1 MREIYL
7 WLLCHCHWYSQSCYA
22 LPGCVLCPSHIY
34 PCCVGTFPRH
44 PTSPI
49 SNQINTY
56 MSHVS
61 HESTNKHLLH
71 LTNSMNTFN
80 SNNNKKKSVVNV
92 IVEAM
97 VHPSCPVEFNVLRE
111 ELRTYL
117 VKYMG
122 SIYHEGPVDLSSAT
136 PILQQGILQCDVT
149 FDGWFV
155 SSLSTLDESDH
166 STNYEYGIDA
176 DQVSH
181 IMIYMYTLNEE
192 PPEPEEIDEPGNQD
206 SDPITVCE
214 TTALPH
220 MSLHTSWE
228 HLIFPKTLKRNLLS
242 YANTAL
248 LFSNKKVSS
257 HIINWNRVLM
267 LYGVPGTG
275 KTTLCRALAH
285 KLSIQTQHIFSS
297 GGYLLEIK
305 SHSLF
310 SKWFSESGKLIARLF
325 DRIRELVEDE
335 PDALFCVLIDEVES
349 LAGSRTAST
358 KSGSEPSDAVRA
370 VNSLL
375 TSLDSIRQYRN
386 VLILTTTN
394 LTDCVD
400 SAFVDRVDWMV
411 KIDLPNEHAR
421 YEILR
426 GCIMELKTK
435 GILIM
440 EEGHDD
446 RSENEW
452 YMCDYNSAL
461 EQEISQNIERE
472 EQYMYQNMEREK
484 ENCNSTPS
492 IHLLQC
498 ARLAEGLSGRSLR
511 KLPFQSYAFHIG
523 TMQNPSVM
531 DFMEALRSSISM
543 KVCGDI

>member
-1 MREIYL
+1 MTE
-7 WLLCHCHWYSQSCYA
+7 
-22 LPGCVLCPSHIY
+22 
-34 PCCVGTFPRH
+34 
-44 PTSPI
+44 
-49 SNQINTY
+49 
-56 MSHVS
+56 
-61 HESTNKHLLH
+61 
-71 LTNSMNTFN
+71 SMNNFHH
-80 SNNNKKKSVVNV
+80 NNNTKQSVVNV

-97 VHPSCPVEFNVLRE
+97 VHPSCPVDFSVLRE
-111 ELRTYL
+111 ELRNYL
-117 VKYMG
+117 KKYSSDMG
-122 SIYHEGPVDLSSAT
+122 SMYYEGPVDLSSAT
-136 PILQQGILQCDVT
+136 TLLQQAILHCDVT
-149 FDGWFV
+149 FDGLLV
-155 SSLSTLDESDH
+155 SSMSTLDESH
-166 STNYEYGIDA
+166 LNPTLNTPTHGIA
-176 DQVSH
+176 TDQVSH
-181 IMIYMYTLNEE
+181 IMIYMYILNEE

-358 KSGSEPSDAVRA
+358 KSGTEPSDAIRA

-446 RSENEW
+446 HSENEW
-452 YMCDYNSAL
+452 YICDYKSAL
-461 EQEISQNIERE
+461 EQQEVMSQNVA
-472 EQYMYQNMEREK
+472 REK
-484 ENCNSTPS
+484 ADRNTTPA

-531 DFMEALRSSISM
+531 DFMEALRSSIAM